1 MNGIILY
8 EMWPYFTQIRFVP
21 LRLST
26 WFIMYKEHKFS
37 DISFIYVAKQNSS
50 RWSWHCWDKDLMTT
64 TMMMVVMIH
73 LFVLCSS
80 LQGANSYWSKISPN
94 PIQES
99 VHFEP
104 FFYFSHSSI
113 SWNSFIHLCLVKH
126 WQIFSVMWPTSHVLF
141 KAIFLSFHSISVGSM
156 LVGEVGLGLHE

>member
-50 RWSWHCWDKDLMTT
+50 RWSWHCWDKALMTT

-80 LQGANSYWSKISPN
+80 LQGANSYWSKIRQISFKRVF
-94 PIQES
+94 ILS
-99 VHFEP
+99 R
-104 FFYFSHSSI
+104 FS
-113 SWNSFIHLCLVKH
+113 
-126 WQIFSVMWPTSHVLF
+126 
-141 KAIFLSFHSISVGSM
+141 IFLTHPSRETVLYTFALWNTDKFFPWCGPHLTCYLRLYSCLFIQFLLAVCLWER
-156 LVGEVGLGLHE
+156 LV